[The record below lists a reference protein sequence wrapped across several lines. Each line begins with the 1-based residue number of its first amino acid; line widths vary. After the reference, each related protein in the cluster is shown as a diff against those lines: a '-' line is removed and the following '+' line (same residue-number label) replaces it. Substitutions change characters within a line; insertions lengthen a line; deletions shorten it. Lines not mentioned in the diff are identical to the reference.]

1 MTTITLSVL
10 FSLSTALV
18 VGSFTL
24 FVRSGQRHANAVSG
38 VLIGLIVSMPPLL
51 VGAVW
56 MWEPAHYQPLGW
68 LFFALAGIAGPA
80 VGRVCFFHSIHLM
93 GVARAVPLNSTM
105 PLFSAI
111 AGIYVLGEKPGL
123 YILAGTVLI
132 VLGCMGITARRG
144 ESQPIRGEY
153 LLIALG
159 SAVFFSISH
168 MLRKLG
174 VGVSPNPFLGISIM
188 SIAGGVFLY
197 ISGQYLPRGLR
208 PSLMVKKSVGD
219 LQHRRL
225 AEHPFCSPASLRPS
239 LRRPHHR
246 DPPRRHRTLVGAA
259 AHGHFLAQTRA
270 HHLADPS
277 GHGSGSRGRRARGR
291 PCAVTK
297 QGPLLSVILVTVPA
311 YSGASPRQ
319 LLSVHMGVSQKFIS
333 LGLASFFLL
342 VLAASGNHRVHHLE
356 QEVQTL
362 LGHSANAHHA
372 HENHEGHHHG
382 DHPDDTGQEHSTC
395 VLATAGTMGARQYG
409 G

>member
-68 LFFALAGIAGPA
+68 LFFSLAGIAGPA

-208 PSLMVKKSVGD
+208 PSLMVKKAWVTYSIGGLLNTLSVLLHLYGLHFGD
-219 LQHRRL
+219 L
-225 AEHPFCSPASLRPS
+225 
-239 LRRPHHR
+239 
-246 DPPRRHRTLVGAA
+246 TI
-259 AHGHFLAQTRA
+259 
-270 HHLADPS
+270 
-277 GHGSGSRGRRARGR
+277 
-291 PCAVTK
+291 
-297 QGPLLSVILVTVPA
+297 VIP
-311 YSGASPRQ
+311 
-319 LLSVHMGVSQKFIS
+319 
-333 LGLASFFLL
+333 
-342 VLAASGNHRVHHLE
+342 LAATAPLWALLLTAIFLRKLE
-356 QEVQTL
+356 RITWPIL
-362 LGHSANAHHA
+362 LGTVAVVVGGAL
-372 HENHEGHHHG
+372 
-382 DHPDDTGQEHSTC
+382 
-395 VLATAGTMGARQYG
+395 VAGRAL
-409 G
+409 